1 MPLKLVILQ
10 KRKKNQTKTK
20 PKYTSS
26 SKYHS
31 RKEKKSVLKKCRD
44 KYISESL

>member
-1 MPLKLVILQ
+1 MFLKLGILQ
-10 KRKKNQTKTK
+10 KRKKQSKTK

-31 RKEKKSVLKKCRD
+31 PKEKKTCIEEVS
-44 KYISESL
+44 

>member
-1 MPLKLVILQ
+1 MVLKLGILQ
-10 KRKKNQTKTK
+10 KRKTKQTKTK
-20 PKYTSS
+20 PKYAPS

-44 KYISESL
+44 KYLFK